1 MKDLPAHISRVPW
14 REGKTN
20 RERFARARVDAEI
33 SSSLARA
40 MRICEAVLV
49 AAIVLLTL
57 VLGVARGSAQA
68 PMANSNVADSRLTV
82 KIDTALWSDLRF
94 WGKQISVETERGVV
108 TLRGKVDSEETK
120 NAAAEIVRRIEGIT
134 QVRNELEIVPHERRA
149 EVDARDQAIARALE
163 EQFKRD
169 PQLQNAVIDA
179 RVDAGVV
186 TLRGQVRS
194 PAASSRAVELARA
207 APGVRSV
214 KNELSSAQLTKPG

>member
-1 MKDLPAHISRVPW
+1 MKDLPAHISRLPW

-20 RERFARARVDAEI
+20 RVRLAHDGVAAEFA
-33 SSSLARA
+33 SSLARA
-40 MRICEAVLV
+40 MRISGVALV
-49 AAIVLLTL
+49 TAIVLLTL

-94 WGKQISVETERGVV
+94 WGKQISVETELGVV

-120 NAAAEIVRRIEGIT
+120 KMAAEIARRIEGVK
-134 QVRNELEIVPHERRA
+134 QVRNELQIVPHERRA

-194 PAASSRAVELARA
+194 PAASARAVELARA

>member
-1 MKDLPAHISRVPW
+1 MKDLPVHNSRERW

-20 RERFARARVDAEI
+20 RVRPARGRVGAEF

-40 MRICEAVLV
+40 LRMSGMALV

-57 VLGVARGSAQA
+57 GVTRGSAQA
-68 PMANSNVADSRLTV
+68 TVANSNVADSKLTV

-120 NAAAEIVRRIEGIT
+120 KVAAEIVRRIEGVK
-134 QVRNELEIVPHERRA
+134 QVRNELEVVPPERRA

-163 EQFKRD
+163 EQLKQD

-186 TLRGQVRS
+186 TLRGQVPG
-194 PAASSRAVELARA
+194 PAASSRAVELARGV
-207 APGVRSV
+207 PGVRSV
-214 KNELSSAQLTKPG
+214 KNELSSALLSKPG

>member
-1 MKDLPAHISRVPW
+1 MKDLPVHNSRERW
-14 REGKTN
+14 REGKTD
-20 RERFARARVDAEI
+20 RVRLARRRAGAEF

-40 MRICEAVLV
+40 MRASGVALV
-49 AAIVLLTL
+49 AVIVLLTL
-57 VLGVARGSAQA
+57 GVARGFAQA
-68 PMANSNVADSRLTV
+68 PVANSHVADSRLTV

-94 WGKQISVETERGVV
+94 WGKQISVEAERGVV

-120 NAAAEIVRRIEGIT
+120 KAAAEIVRRIEGVT
-134 QVRNELEIVPHERRA
+134 QVRNELEVVPSARRA

-163 EQFKRD
+163 EQLKRD

-194 PAASSRAVELARA
+194 PAAGSRAAELARA

-214 KNELSSAQLTKPG
+214 RNELSSAQLTEPG

>member
-1 MKDLPAHISRVPW
+1 MKDLPVHSSRARW

-20 RERFARARVDAEI
+20 RVRLAPGRVGAEF

-40 MRICEAVLV
+40 LRMSGMALV
-49 AAIVLLTL
+49 TAIVLLT
-57 VLGVARGSAQA
+57 LGVARGSAQA
-68 PMANSNVADSRLTV
+68 PVANSNVADSKLTV

-120 NAAAEIVRRIEGIT
+120 KAAAEIVRRIEGVK
-134 QVRNELEIVPHERRA
+134 QVRNELEVVPRERRA
-149 EVDARDQAIARALE
+149 EVDARDQAIARELE
-163 EQFKRD
+163 EQFKQD

-207 APGVRSV
+207 VPGVRSV
-214 KNELSSAQLTKPG
+214 KNELSSALLAKPG

>member
-1 MKDLPAHISRVPW
+1 MKDLPAHISRLPW

-20 RERFARARVDAEI
+20 RVRLAHDGVAAEFA
-33 SSSLARA
+33 SSLARA
-40 MRICEAVLV
+40 MRISGVALV
-49 AAIVLLTL
+49 TAIVLLTL
-57 VLGVARGSAQA
+57 GGAHGSAQA
-68 PMANSNVADSRLTV
+68 PVANSNVADSRLTV

-94 WGKQISVETERGVV
+94 WGKQISVETELGVV

-120 NAAAEIVRRIEGIT
+120 KMAAEIARRIEGVK
-134 QVRNELEIVPHERRA
+134 QVRNELEVVPRERRA
-149 EVDARDQAIARALE
+149 EVDARDQAIARELE
-163 EQFKRD
+163 EQFKQD